1 MSESTFSSLL
11 KAGKAAVTTVVG
23 DSTVKS
29 LKQVAKGKLS
39 AIAAD
44 TISKSIPTVKAGGCH
59 MLLGP
64 VTVGGVEQP
73 ALIAWPDDIK
83 GIWTL
88 LLMASEKPVHV
99 KSKNLSD
106 YSGTPNKSYTGISP
120 YCMLF
125 KDHTGL
131 TVGIEIHPLITD
143 KSWINVNNTNLDG
156 CAAIYPLLTLAGDQ
170 GVRLVNSSAGVV
182 SLQFAGNSDWLKD
195 GDSALEPLKF
205 ASSSE
210 PIYFDLIDYTL
221 LHAEEFAWIDC
232 ASDSVREELVSSVI
246 AFSQLLSNHYVD
258 RG

>member
-11 KAGKAAVTTVVG
+11 KAGKAAVSTVVG

-29 LKQVAKGKLS
+29 LRQVAKGKLS
-39 AIAAD
+39 ALAAG

-64 VTVGGVEQP
+64 VSIDGAEQP

-99 KSKNLSD
+99 KSKKLSE
-106 YSGTPNKSYTGISP
+106 YSQAPNKSYTGISP
-120 YCMLF
+120 YCMSF
-125 KDHTGL
+125 KDHMGL
-131 TVGIEIHPLITD
+131 TVGIEIHPLIT
-143 KSWINVNNTNLDG
+143 SQNWINVNNTNLDG
-156 CAAIYPLLTLAGDQ
+156 CAAIYPLLTLAGDR
-170 GVRLVNSSAGVV
+170 GVKLTSSDADVV
-182 SLQFAGNSDWLKD
+182 SLQFSGNSDWLKSN
-195 GDSALEPLKF
+195 DSALEPLKF

-221 LHAEEFAWIDC
+221 LHAEEFSKIDC
-232 ASDSVREELVSSVI
+232 ASDTVREALVNSVI
-246 AFSQLLSNHYVD
+246 QFSQLLSNHYVD
-258 RG
+258 RE